1 MTCELF
7 YAIIL
12 TKSNAEECQMLGRI
26 RISRSHTLL
35 AGLNLGT
42 TALENT
48 LALSYEVYP
57 IIQLT
62 PVTPD
67 ILEYA
72 HQETSAKD
80 SAQVF
85 LIAQSQRLLTRDA
98 TKGTTPGKG

>member
-12 TKSNAEECQMLGRI
+12 TKSNAEECQMLERI
-26 RISRSHTLL
+26 RISGSHALL

-42 TALENT
+42 TTLENT

-62 PVTPD
+62 PVTLD
-67 ILEYA
+67 ILEYV

-80 SAQVF
+80 PAQVF
-85 LIAQSQRLLTRDA
+85 LIAQYKKLLTRDM
-98 TKGTTPGKG
+98 TKGTPPRKG